1 MSVGLKFVALHDFL
15 RYMIMNT
22 AKIKDMLRSRSVIGV
37 LVSIAVMALTAFVYF
52 YPDASQHNV
61 LRQHDMQQGAA
72 IGQEV
77 KAYHEATGESSR
89 WTGSLFS
96 GMPNFQI
103 SPTYPSDSLH
113 RWINSV
119 MGLGLPEPANLLVMM
134 MLGMFILLM
143 AMKMRW
149 WVALIGAIAY
159 GFSSYF
165 IIIIGAG
172 HLWKFITLA
181 YIPPTI
187 AGLVLCY
194 RGKYL
199 AGAALAG
206 LFGMMQISS
215 NHVQMTYYFMFV
227 MLGFMVAYLVTAIKS
242 NKTVQW
248 AKATGVLAVA
258 GILAVCAN
266 MPNLYYTY
274 EYAKESMRGGH
285 SELTRESDAAN
296 TTTGLDRDYITQYS
310 YGASESFSLLIPDI
324 KGGASIKPE
333 KGENKMLTLADE
345 ESVKEMVQTGA
356 ISPDEAQYLQYL
368 SRYFGEPE
376 GTNGPVYV
384 GALICALFL
393 LGCIVVR
400 GPLKWALVV
409 LTVLSVLLA
418 LGRNCMWLTNLM
430 IDYMPMYS
438 KFRTVESILVIAEF
452 TMPLLAAMA
461 LQQVL
466 CTGDAAEAWRKYRK
480 PVLWS
485 FGIVLGLCLLGIV
498 FPQIYGSVISDGDRA
513 IDAQLSQY
521 LLSNGADAQLVQMF
535 SLNNPR
541 IYAAVERARNAMVE
555 SDALR
560 SFIIVGVG
568 LGLLMLYFMK
578 KLSVGVVAL
587 LVGVVVCG
595 DLFMV
600 NKRYLN
606 TDSFVPRRLAS
617 GPMFVPSEADKMI
630 LSDTTMNFRVLN
642 MPEFWSARPSFFYKN
657 LGGYHAAKLTRY
669 QDLIDSHLQPFLS
682 GRGSEGD
689 WNVVNMLNAKYIVD
703 HSGEAL
709 QNPEAMGNAWM
720 VDEVRYVDGADAEMA
735 ALETISPRT
744 TAVAD
749 SRFKEFLG
757 TSAPKS
763 AGDTIY
769 ETSYAP
775 NKLTYTAQTA
785 KGGVAVL
792 SEIYFPWGWHA
803 TIDGQKAEIGR
814 VNYMLRAVKLPAGK
828 HTLELRY
835 EPQSLKTTTT
845 LATVATVLIYLLAIG
860 AILLACMKS
869 VKK

>member
-1 MSVGLKFVALHDFL
+1 
-15 RYMIMNT
+15 MNT
-22 AKIKDMLRSRSVIGV
+22 ERIKQVLRSRSVAGIA
-37 LVSIAVMALTAFVYF
+37 VSIVVMAITAFAYF

-77 KAYHEATGESSR
+77 KAYYEATGESSR

-103 SPTYPSDSLH
+103 SPSYPSDNLH
-113 RWINSV
+113 KWINSV
-119 MGLGLPEPANLLVMM
+119 MGLGLPEPANLLFMM
-134 MLGMFILLM
+134 MAGMFILLL

-187 AGLVLCY
+187 AGVVLCY

-199 AGAALAG
+199 AGGALAA

-227 MLGFMVAYLVTAIKS
+227 ILGFMVAYLITALKEK
-242 NKTVQW
+242 KTAQW
-248 AKATGVLAVA
+248 LKATGVLAVA
-258 GILAVCAN
+258 GVLAVCAN
-266 MPNLYYTY
+266 LPSLYYTY
-274 EYAKESMRGGH
+274 EYSKESMRGGH
-285 SELTRESDAAN
+285 SELTHAADASN
-296 TTTGLDRDYITQYS
+296 TTSGLDRDYITQYS
-310 YGASESFSLLIPDI
+310 YGASETFSLLIPDI
-324 KGGASIKPE
+324 KGGASVKPE
-333 KGENKMLTLADE
+333 KGDSKLLTLADE
-345 ESVKEMVQTGA
+345 DATKELIKKGELSA
-356 ISPDEAQYLQYL
+356 DEAQYLQYL

-393 LGCIVVR
+393 LGCVVVR
-400 GPLKWALVV
+400 GPLRWALVV

-452 TMPLLAAMA
+452 TMPLLAVMA

-466 CTGDAAEAWRKYRK
+466 CTGDASEAWKQYRK

-485 FGIVLGLCLLGIV
+485 FGIVLGLCLVGII
-498 FPQIYGSVISDGDRA
+498 FPQLYGSLISENDRA
-513 IDAQLSQY
+513 MDAQFAQY
-521 LLSNGADAQLVQMF
+521 LLSQGADAQLVQMF

-541 IYAAVERARNAMVE
+541 IYAAVESVRSGMVE
-555 SDALR
+555 SDAMR
-560 SFIIVGVG
+560 SFMIAGAG
-568 LGLLMLYFMK
+568 FGLLLLYFFK
-578 KLSVGVVAL
+578 KLNVGVVAVL
-587 LVGVVVCG
+587 TGVVVCG

-606 TDSFVPRRLAS
+606 TDSFVPRRLAN
-617 GPMFVPSEADKMI
+617 GPMFVPTPADQLIMA
-630 LSDTTMNFRVLN
+630 DTTQNFRVLN
-642 MPEFWSARPSFFYKN
+642 MPEFWQARPSYFYKN

-669 QDLIDSHLQPFLS
+669 QDLIDSYLQPFVS
-682 GRGSEGD
+682 GRGGD
-689 WNVVNMLNAKYIVD
+689 GEWNVVNMLNARYIVD
-703 HSGEAL
+703 HNGQPL
-709 QNPEAMGNAWM
+709 QNPEAMGNAWI
-720 VDEVRYVDGADAEMA
+720 VDEVKYVDGADAEMA
-735 ALETISPRT
+735 ALGNINVAS

-749 SRFKEFLG
+749 AKYREILG
-757 TSAPKS
+757 GGTPKMP
-763 AGDTIY
+763 GDTIY

-775 NKLTYTAQTA
+775 NRLTYHTSSA

-803 TIDGQKAEIGR
+803 TVDGQETEIGR
-814 VNYMLRAVKLPAGK
+814 VNYMLRAVRIPAGK

-835 EPQSLKTTTT
+835 EPQSLKTTT
-845 LATVATVLIYLLAIG
+845 ATAYAAIIAIYLLVIG
-860 AILLACMKS
+860 AVAVWC
-869 VKK
+869 VKVYKGKE

>member
-1 MSVGLKFVALHDFL
+1 
-15 RYMIMNT
+15 MNT
-22 AKIKDMLRSRSVIGV
+22 ERIKQVLRSRSVAGIA
-37 LVSIAVMALTAFVYF
+37 VSIVVMAITAFAYF

-77 KAYHEATGESSR
+77 KAYYEATGESSR

-103 SPTYPSDSLH
+103 SPSYPSDNLH
-113 RWINSV
+113 KWINSV
-119 MGLGLPEPANLLVMM
+119 MGLGLPEPANLLFMM
-134 MLGMFILLM
+134 MAGMFILLL

-187 AGLVLCY
+187 AGVVLCY

-199 AGAALAG
+199 AGGALAA

-227 MLGFMVAYLVTAIKS
+227 ILGFMVAYLITAVKEK
-242 NKTVQW
+242 KTAQW
-248 AKATGVLAVA
+248 LKATGVLAVA
-258 GILAVCAN
+258 GVLAVCAN
-266 MPNLYYTY
+266 LPSLYYTY
-274 EYAKESMRGGH
+274 EYSKESMRGGH
-285 SELTRESDAAN
+285 SELTHAADASN
-296 TTTGLDRDYITQYS
+296 TTSGLDRDYITQYS
-310 YGASESFSLLIPDI
+310 YGASETFSLLIPDI
-324 KGGASIKPE
+324 KGGASVKPE
-333 KGENKMLTLADE
+333 KGDSKLLTLADE
-345 ESVKEMVQTGA
+345 DATKELIKKGELSA
-356 ISPDEAQYLQYL
+356 DEAQYLQYL

-393 LGCIVVR
+393 LGCVVVR

-452 TMPLLAAMA
+452 TMPLLAVMA

-466 CTGDAAEAWRKYRK
+466 CTGDASEAWKLYRK

-485 FGIVLGLCLLGIV
+485 FGIVLGLCLVGII
-498 FPQIYGSVISDGDRA
+498 FPQLYGSLISENDRA
-513 IDAQLSQY
+513 MDAQFAQY
-521 LLSNGADAQLVQMF
+521 LLSQGADAQLVQMF

-541 IYAAVERARNAMVE
+541 IYAAVESVRSGMVE
-555 SDALR
+555 SDAMR
-560 SFIIVGVG
+560 SFMIVGAG
-568 LGLLMLYFMK
+568 FGLLLLYFFK
-578 KLSVGVVAL
+578 KLNVGVVAVL
-587 LVGVVVCG
+587 TGVVVCG

-617 GPMFVPSEADKMI
+617 GPMFVPTPADQLIMA
-630 LSDTTMNFRVLN
+630 DTIQNFRVLN
-642 MPEFWSARPSFFYKN
+642 MPEFWQARPSYFYKN

-669 QDLIDSHLQPFLS
+669 QDLIDSYLQPFVS
-682 GRGSEGD
+682 GRGGD
-689 WNVVNMLNAKYIVD
+689 GEWNVVNMLNARYIVD
-703 HSGEAL
+703 HNGQPL
-709 QNPEAMGNAWM
+709 QNPEAMGNAWI
-720 VDEVRYVDGADAEMA
+720 VDEVKYVDGADAEMA
-735 ALETISPRT
+735 ALGNINVAS

-749 SRFKEFLG
+749 AKYREILG
-757 TSAPKS
+757 GGTPKMP
-763 AGDTIY
+763 GDTIY

-775 NKLTYTAQTA
+775 NRLTYHTSSA

-803 TIDGQKAEIGR
+803 TVDGQETEIGR
-814 VNYMLRAVKLPAGK
+814 VNYMLRAVRIPAGK

-835 EPQSLKTTTT
+835 EPQSLKTTT
-845 LATVATVLIYLLAIG
+845 ATAYAAIIAIYLLVIG
-860 AILLACMKS
+860 AVAVWC
-869 VKK
+869 VKVYKGKE

>member
-1 MSVGLKFVALHDFL
+1 MDTEKLKRVLPW
-15 RYMIMNT
+15 
-22 AKIKDMLRSRSVIGV
+22 RSVTGV
-37 LVSIAVMALTAFVYF
+37 LVSVVLMALVSFVYF

-77 KAYHEATGESSR
+77 KAYYEATGESSR

-103 SPTYPSDSLH
+103 SPTYSSDGLS

-119 MGLGLPEPANLLVMM
+119 MGLGLPEPANLLFMM
-134 MLGMFILLM
+134 MAGMFILLL

-165 IIIIGAG
+165 VIIIGAG

-187 AGLVLCY
+187 AGVVLCY
-194 RGKYL
+194 RGRYL
-199 AGAALAG
+199 SGGALAA

-227 MLGFMVAYLVTAIKS
+227 IAGFMVAYLITAVR
-242 NKTVQW
+242 NRAVGQW
-248 AKATGVLAVA
+248 LKGTGVLAVA
-258 GILAVCAN
+258 GVLAVCAN
-266 MPNLYYTY
+266 LPSLYYTY
-274 EYAKESMRGGH
+274 EYSKESMRGGH
-285 SELTRESDAAN
+285 SELTRKSDAAN
-296 TTTGLDRDYITQYS
+296 ATSGLDRDYITQYS

-345 ESVKEMVQTGA
+345 DGVKELIKKGELNA
-356 ISPDEAQYLQYL
+356 DEAQYMQYL

-384 GALICALFL
+384 GALICVLFV

-409 LTVLSVLLA
+409 LTVLSIMLA

-452 TMPLLAAMA
+452 TMPLLAMMG

-466 CTGDAAEAWRKYRK
+466 CSGDAAEAWKRYKK

-485 FGIVLGLCLLGIV
+485 FGIVLGLCLMGVV
-498 FPQIYGSVISDGDRA
+498 FPGFYGSVISDNDRA
-513 IDAQLSQY
+513 VDAQFSQY
-521 LLSNGADAQLVQMF
+521 LLSQGADPQLVQMF

-541 IYAAVERARNAMVE
+541 IYAAVESVRESMVADDAM
-555 SDALR
+555 R
-560 SFIIVGVG
+560 SFMIVAAGF
-568 LGLLMLYFMK
+568 GLLMLYFRK
-578 KLSVGVVAL
+578 KLSVGVVAVL
-587 LVGVVVCG
+587 IGVVVCG
-595 DLFMV
+595 DLYMV

-606 TDSFVPRRLAS
+606 SDSFVPRRLAS
-617 GPMFVPSEADKMI
+617 GPMFTPTAADQVI
-630 LSDTTMNFRVLN
+630 LADTTMNFRVLN
-642 MPEFWSARPSFFYKN
+642 MPEFWQARPSYFYKN

-669 QDLIDSHLQPFLS
+669 QDLIDVYLQPFVS
-682 GRGSEGD
+682 GRGGD
-689 WNVVNMLNAKYIVD
+689 GEWNVVNMLNARYIVD
-703 HSGEAL
+703 HNGQPI
-709 QNPEAMGNAWM
+709 QNPEAMGNAWF
-720 VDEVRYVDGADAEMA
+720 VNEVRYVDGADAEMS
-735 ALETISPRT
+735 ALGTIDPAT

-749 SRFKEFLG
+749 VKFKDVLG
-757 TSAPKS
+757 LGAAKMP
-763 AGDTIY
+763 GDTIF

-775 NKLTYTAQTA
+775 NRLTYHAESA

-803 TIDGQKAEIGR
+803 TIDGKDVEIGR
-814 VNYMLRAVKLPAGK
+814 VNYMLRAVRVPAGV

-835 EPQSLKTTTT
+835 EPQSLKTTTSV
-845 LATVATVLIYLLAIG
+845 ATVAIVMIYLLLVG
-860 AILLACMKS
+860 AVVVYF
-869 VKK
+869 VKKR

>member
-1 MSVGLKFVALHDFL
+1 
-15 RYMIMNT
+15 MNT
-22 AKIKDMLRSRSVIGV
+22 ERIKQVLRSRSVAGIA
-37 LVSIAVMALTAFVYF
+37 VSIVVMAITAFAYF

-77 KAYHEATGESSR
+77 KAYYEATGESSR

-103 SPTYPSDSLH
+103 SPSYPSDNLH
-113 RWINSV
+113 KWINSV
-119 MGLGLPEPANLLVMM
+119 MGLGLPEPANLLFMM
-134 MLGMFILLM
+134 MAGMFILLL

-187 AGLVLCY
+187 AGVVLCY

-199 AGAALAG
+199 AGGALAA

-227 MLGFMVAYLVTAIKS
+227 ILGFMVAYLITAVKEK
-242 NKTVQW
+242 KTAQW
-248 AKATGVLAVA
+248 LKATGVLAVA
-258 GILAVCAN
+258 GVLAVCAN
-266 MPNLYYTY
+266 LPSLYYTY
-274 EYAKESMRGGH
+274 EYSKESMRGGH
-285 SELTRESDAAN
+285 SELTHAADASN
-296 TTTGLDRDYITQYS
+296 TTSGLDRDYITQYS
-310 YGASESFSLLIPDI
+310 YGASETFSLLIPDI
-324 KGGASIKPE
+324 KGGASVKPE
-333 KGENKMLTLADE
+333 KGDSKLLTLADE
-345 ESVKEMVQTGA
+345 DATKELIKKGELSA
-356 ISPDEAQYLQYL
+356 DEAQYLQYL

-393 LGCIVVR
+393 LGCVVVR

-452 TMPLLAAMA
+452 TMPLLAVMA

-466 CTGDAAEAWRKYRK
+466 CTGDASEAWKLYRK

-485 FGIVLGLCLLGIV
+485 FGIVLGLCLVGII
-498 FPQIYGSVISDGDRA
+498 FPQLYGSLISENDRA
-513 IDAQLSQY
+513 MDAQFAQY
-521 LLSNGADAQLVQMF
+521 LLSQGADAQLVQMF

-541 IYAAVERARNAMVE
+541 IYAAVESVRSGMVE
-555 SDALR
+555 SDAMR
-560 SFIIVGVG
+560 SFMIVGAG
-568 LGLLMLYFMK
+568 FGLLLLYFFK
-578 KLSVGVVAL
+578 KLNVGVVAVL
-587 LVGVVVCG
+587 TGVVVCG

-617 GPMFVPSEADKMI
+617 GPMFVPTPADQLIMA
-630 LSDTTMNFRVLN
+630 DTIQNFRVLN
-642 MPEFWSARPSFFYKN
+642 MPEFWQARPSYFYKN

-669 QDLIDSHLQPFLS
+669 QDLIDSYLQPFVS
-682 GRGSEGD
+682 GRGGD
-689 WNVVNMLNAKYIVD
+689 GEWNVVNMLNARYIVD
-703 HSGEAL
+703 HNGQPL
-709 QNPEAMGNAWM
+709 QNPEAMGNAWI
-720 VDEVRYVDGADAEMA
+720 VDEVKYVDGADAEMA
-735 ALETISPRT
+735 ALGNINVAS

-749 SRFKEFLG
+749 AKYREILG
-757 TSAPKS
+757 GGTPKMP
-763 AGDTIY
+763 GDTIY

-775 NKLTYTAQTA
+775 NRLTYHTSSA

-803 TIDGQKAEIGR
+803 TVDGQETEIGR
-814 VNYMLRAVKLPAGK
+814 VNYMLRAVRIPAGK
-828 HTLELRY
+828 HTLELKY
-835 EPQSLKTTTT
+835 EPQSLKTTT
-845 LATVATVLIYLLAIG
+845 ATAYAAIIAIYLLLAG
-860 AILLACMKS
+860 AIAAWC
-869 VKK
+869 VKVYKGKE

>member
-1 MSVGLKFVALHDFL
+1 
-15 RYMIMNT
+15 MNT
-22 AKIKDMLRSRSVIGV
+22 ERIKQVLRSRSVAGIA
-37 LVSIAVMALTAFVYF
+37 VSIVVMAITAFAYF

-77 KAYHEATGESSR
+77 KAYYEATGESSR

-103 SPTYPSDSLH
+103 SPSYPSDNLH
-113 RWINSV
+113 KWINSV
-119 MGLGLPEPANLLVMM
+119 MGLGLPEPANLLFMM
-134 MLGMFILLM
+134 MAGMFILLL

-187 AGLVLCY
+187 AGVVLCY

-199 AGAALAG
+199 AGGALAA

-227 MLGFMVAYLVTAIKS
+227 ILGFMVAYLITAVKEK
-242 NKTVQW
+242 KTAQW
-248 AKATGVLAVA
+248 LKATGVLAVA
-258 GILAVCAN
+258 GVLAVCAN
-266 MPNLYYTY
+266 LPSLYYTY
-274 EYAKESMRGGH
+274 EYSKESMRGGH
-285 SELTRESDAAN
+285 SELTHAADASN
-296 TTTGLDRDYITQYS
+296 TTSGLDRDYITQYS
-310 YGASESFSLLIPDI
+310 YGASETFSLLIPDI
-324 KGGASIKPE
+324 KGGASVKPE
-333 KGENKMLTLADE
+333 KGDSKLLTLADE
-345 ESVKEMVQTGA
+345 DATKELIKKGELSA
-356 ISPDEAQYLQYL
+356 DEAQYLQYL

-393 LGCIVVR
+393 LGCVVVR

-452 TMPLLAAMA
+452 TMPLLAVMA

-466 CTGDAAEAWRKYRK
+466 CTGDASEAWKLYRK

-485 FGIVLGLCLLGIV
+485 FGIVLGLCLVGII
-498 FPQIYGSVISDGDRA
+498 FPQLYGSLISENDRA
-513 IDAQLSQY
+513 MDAQFAQY
-521 LLSNGADAQLVQMF
+521 LLSQGADAQLVQMF

-541 IYAAVERARNAMVE
+541 IYAAVESVRSGMVE
-555 SDALR
+555 SDAMR
-560 SFIIVGVG
+560 SFMIVGAG
-568 LGLLMLYFMK
+568 FGLLLLYFFK
-578 KLSVGVVAL
+578 KLNVGVVAVL
-587 LVGVVVCG
+587 TGVVVCG

-617 GPMFVPSEADKMI
+617 GPMFVPTPADQLIMA
-630 LSDTTMNFRVLN
+630 DTIQNFRVLN
-642 MPEFWSARPSFFYKN
+642 MPEFWQARPSYFYKN

-669 QDLIDSHLQPFLS
+669 QDLIDSYLQPFVS
-682 GRGSEGD
+682 GRGGD
-689 WNVVNMLNAKYIVD
+689 GEWNVVNMLNARYIVD
-703 HSGEAL
+703 HNGQPL
-709 QNPEAMGNAWM
+709 QNPEAMGNAWI
-720 VDEVRYVDGADAEMA
+720 VDEVKYVDGADAEMA
-735 ALETISPRT
+735 ALGNINVAS

-749 SRFKEFLG
+749 AKYREILG
-757 TSAPKS
+757 GGTPKMP
-763 AGDTIY
+763 GDTIY

-775 NKLTYTAQTA
+775 NRLTYHTSSA

-803 TIDGQKAEIGR
+803 TIDGKEAEIGR
-814 VNYMLRAVKLPAGK
+814 VNYMLRAVRLPAGK
-828 HTLELRY
+828 HTLELKY
-835 EPQSLKTTTT
+835 EPQSLKTTT
-845 LATVATVLIYLLAIG
+845 ATAYAAIIAIYLLVIG
-860 AILLACMKS
+860 AVAVWC
-869 VKK
+869 VKVYKGKE

>member
-1 MSVGLKFVALHDFL
+1 
-15 RYMIMNT
+15 MNT
-22 AKIKDMLRSRSVIGV
+22 EKIKKLLRSRSVIGTV
-37 LVSIAVMALTAFVYF
+37 VSIAVMALTAFAYF

-77 KAYHEATGESSR
+77 KAYYEATGESSR

-103 SPTYPSDSLH
+103 SPSYASDSL
-113 RWINSV
+113 RTWINGV
-119 MGLGLPEPANLLVMM
+119 MGLGLPEPANLLMM
-134 MLGMFILLM
+134 MMAGMFILLM

-149 WVALIGAIAY
+149 WVALTGAIAY

-187 AGLVLCY
+187 AGVVLCY
-194 RGKYL
+194 RGRYL
-199 AGAALAG
+199 AGGALAALM
-206 LFGMMQISS
+206 GMMQIAS

-227 MLGFMVAYLVTAIKS
+227 IAGFMIAYLITAVKQ
-242 NKTVQW
+242 KQAAQW
-248 AKATGVLAVA
+248 LKATGTLVVA

-266 MPNLYYTY
+266 LPSLYYTY
-274 EYAKESMRGGH
+274 EYSKESMRGGH
-285 SELTRESDAAN
+285 SELTHAGDAAN
-296 TTTGLDRDYITQYS
+296 STSGLDRDYITQYS
-310 YGASESFSLLIPDI
+310 YGGSETFSLLIPDI
-324 KGGASIKPE
+324 KGGASVKPE
-333 KGENKMLTLADE
+333 KGESKLLTLADE
-345 ESVKEMVQTGA
+345 DATKELIKKGELSV
-356 ISPDEAQYLQYL
+356 DEAQYLQYL

-400 GPLKWALVV
+400 GPLKWVLIA

-452 TMPLLAAMA
+452 TMPLLGVMA

-466 CTGDAAEAWRKYRK
+466 CTGDATEAWRKYKK

-485 FGIVLGLCLLGIV
+485 FGIVLGLCLIGVI
-498 FPQIYGSVISDGDRA
+498 FPQIYGSVISENDRA
-513 IDAQLSQY
+513 MDAQFAQY
-521 LLSNGADAQLVQMF
+521 LLSQGADAQMVQMF

-541 IYAAVERARNAMVE
+541 IYAAVESVRSGMVE
-555 SDALR
+555 ADAMR
-560 SFIIVGVG
+560 SFMVVAAGFGV
-568 LGLLMLYFMK
+568 LLLYFFK
-578 KLSVGVVAL
+578 KLNVGVVAVL
-587 LVGVVVCG
+587 IGVVVCG

-617 GPMFVPSEADKMI
+617 GPMFSPTAADQLI
-630 LSDTTMNFRVLN
+630 LADTTQNFRVLN
-642 MPEFWSARPSFFYKN
+642 MPEFWQARPSYFYKN

-669 QDLIDSHLQPFLS
+669 QDLIDTYLQPFVS
-682 GRGSEGD
+682 GRGSDGD
-689 WNVVNMLNAKYIVD
+689 WNVVNMLNARYIVD
-703 HSGEAL
+703 HNGQPL
-709 QNPEAMGNAWM
+709 QNPEAMGNAWI
-720 VDEVRYVDGADAEMA
+720 VDEVKYVDGADAEMA
-735 ALETISPRT
+735 ALGSINVST

-749 SRFKEFLG
+749 TKFKEAIG
-757 TSAPKS
+757 SATPKMP
-763 AGDTIY
+763 GDTIY

-775 NKLTYTAQTA
+775 NRLTYHTSSA

-803 TIDGQKAEIGR
+803 TIDGEETEIGR
-814 VNYMLRAVKLPAGK
+814 VNYVLRAVRIPAGA

-835 EPQSLKTTTT
+835 EPQSLKTTT
-845 LATVATVLIYLLAIG
+845 ATAYVAIIVIYLLMAAAIVAG
-860 AILLACMKS
+860 C
-869 VKK
+869 VKAYRKE

>member
-1 MSVGLKFVALHDFL
+1 
-15 RYMIMNT
+15 MNT
-22 AKIKDMLRSRSVIGV
+22 EKIKKLLRSRSVTGTV
-37 LVSIAVMALTAFVYF
+37 VSIVVMAITAFAYF

-77 KAYHEATGESSR
+77 KAYYEATGESSR

-103 SPTYPSDSLH
+103 SPSYPSDSLH
-113 RWINSV
+113 KWINTV
-119 MGLGLPEPANLLVMM
+119 MGLGLPEPANLLFMM
-134 MLGMFILLM
+134 MAGMFILLL

-187 AGLVLCY
+187 AGVVLCY

-199 AGAALAG
+199 GGGALAA

-227 MLGFMVAYLVTAIKS
+227 ILGFMIAYLITAVKQ
-242 NKTVQW
+242 KQTAQW
-248 AKATGVLAVA
+248 LKATGTLVVA

-266 MPNLYYTY
+266 LPSLYYTY
-274 EYAKESMRGGH
+274 EYSKESMRGGH
-285 SELTRESDAAN
+285 SELTRASDASN
-296 TTTGLDRDYITQYS
+296 TTSGLDRDYITQYS
-310 YGASESFSLLIPDI
+310 YGGSETFSLLIPDI
-324 KGGASIKPE
+324 KGGASVKPE
-333 KGENKMLTLADE
+333 KGESKLLTLADE
-345 ESVKEMVQTGA
+345 EATKELVKKGELSA
-356 ISPDEAQYLQYL
+356 DEAQYLQYL

-400 GPLKWALVV
+400 GPLKWVLIA

-430 IDYMPMYS
+430 IDYVPMYS

-452 TMPLLAAMA
+452 TMPLLAVMA

-466 CTGDAAEAWRKYRK
+466 CTGDATEAWKKYRK

-485 FGIVLGLCLLGIV
+485 FGIVLGLCLIGVI
-498 FPQIYGSVISDGDRA
+498 FPQIYGSVISENDRA
-513 IDAQLSQY
+513 MDAQFAQY
-521 LLSNGADAQLVQMF
+521 LLSQGADAQMVQMF

-541 IYAAVERARNAMVE
+541 IYAAVESVRSSMVE
-555 SDALR
+555 ADAMR
-560 SFIIVGVG
+560 SFMIVAAGFGV
-568 LGLLMLYFMK
+568 LLLYFFK
-578 KLSVGVVAL
+578 KLNVGVVAVL
-587 LVGVVVCG
+587 IGVVVCG

-617 GPMFVPSEADKMI
+617 GPMFSPTAADQLI
-630 LSDTTMNFRVLN
+630 LADTTQNFRVLN
-642 MPEFWSARPSFFYKN
+642 MPEFWQARPSYFYKN

-669 QDLIDSHLQPFLS
+669 QDLIDTYLQPFVS
-682 GRGSEGD
+682 GRGSDGD
-689 WNVVNMLNAKYIVD
+689 WNVVNMLNARYIVD
-703 HSGEAL
+703 HNGQPL
-709 QNPEAMGNAWM
+709 QNPEAMGNAWI
-720 VDEVRYVDGADAEMA
+720 VDEVKYVDGADAEMA
-735 ALETISPRT
+735 ALGSINVGT

-749 SRFKEFLG
+749 AKFKEIIG
-757 TSAPKS
+757 NATPKT
-763 AGDTIY
+763 AGDTIF

-775 NKLTYTAQTA
+775 NRLTYHTSSA

-803 TIDGQKAEIGR
+803 TIDGQEAHIGR
-814 VNYMLRAVKLPAGK
+814 VNYMLRAVRIPAGQ
-828 HTLELRY
+828 HTLELKY
-835 EPQSLKTTTT
+835 EPQSLKTTT
-845 LATVATVLIYLLAIG
+845 ATAYVAIITIYLLLAAAIVT
-860 AILLACMKS
+860 AC
-869 VKK
+869 VKAYKAKE